1 MYYIIFLI
9 GIFFSLL
16 QDKKKVLFIIY
27 TLILLLLAYFRYG
40 VGPDYFAYEYLFY
53 RLNESPLK
61 EVLYGLDQ
69 QEPLFRLLGSIMKFS
84 GFSYQSYLIF
94 IATINLV
101 FIYKICKKYSVNPTL
116 SLFLYFCFYYFVWT
130 YSGLRQGMTMAIG
143 AYYLLE
149 CINQRKHL
157 KFFMIVIILS
167 FIHTSSLILI
177 PLYVISKMNFSK
189 KQLIYLSFLSILVAV
204 LPIGTLISYLNNAP
218 FIGRI
223 LPYTDIGYSINN
235 IFDFQSIGRIVF
247 LIIAFFYY
255 DVFSKQSEL
264 NKKMINMYVI
274 SLMIYFLF
282 KFSELTA
289 ARLSIYG
296 KFLDV
301 IILTNIYYFYKDK
314 VNKAIYIGGLII
326 LSTMYMFKE
335 LHSLKERTG
344 LESNYALIVPYTNI
358 FNKDKYHFQNRYEIY
373 IKKGEY

>member
-1 MYYIIFLI
+1 M
-9 GIFFSLL
+9 
-16 QDKKKVLFIIY
+16 
-27 TLILLLLAYFRYG
+27 LLAYFRYG

-149 CINQRKHL
+149 CINQESTL

-189 KQLIYLSFLSILVAV
+189 KAINLSVFFK
-204 LPIGTLISYLNNAP
+204 Y
-218 FIGRI
+218 FGRCV
-223 LPYTDIGYSINN
+223 TNWYS
-235 IFDFQSIGRIVF
+235 
-247 LIIAFFYY
+247 
-255 DVFSKQSEL
+255 
-264 NKKMINMYVI
+264 
-274 SLMIYFLF
+274 YFLF
-282 KFSELTA
+282 K
-289 ARLSIYG
+289 
-296 KFLDV
+296 
-301 IILTNIYYFYKDK
+301 
-314 VNKAIYIGGLII
+314 
-326 LSTMYMFKE
+326 
-335 LHSLKERTG
+335 
-344 LESNYALIVPYTNI
+344 
-358 FNKDKYHFQNRYEIY
+358 
-373 IKKGEY
+373 